1 MRKLIYIVC
10 LFSVFLIFCR
20 CGRTTVFDE
29 CKTIERVGWHK
40 DSVCTF
46 LVEVADTVNFHRVEV
61 IIRNSAN
68 YPNQNLWLFIDKT
81 NPDGTTKKDT
91 VQCFLADEYGR
102 WTGSGV
108 GSIFSNSFIYQDS
121 FVYSQ
126 LGVYSY
132 TIQQGMRYDYLEGI
146 NSVGLCVTKVSCGEK

>member
-29 CKTIERVGWHK
+29 CRTIERVGWHK

-91 VQCFLADEYGR
+91 VLFLADEMVVDGR
-102 WTGSGV
+102 SS
-108 GSIFSNSFIYQDS
+108 SIFSILF
-121 FVYSQ
+121 
-126 LGVYSY
+126 L
-132 TIQQGMRYDYLEGI
+132 
-146 NSVGLCVTKVSCGEK
+146 

>member
-1 MRKLIYIVC
+1 MSGGTKTACAR
-10 LFSVFLIFCR
+10 FCR
-20 CGRTTVFDE
+20 
-29 CKTIERVGWHK
+29 
-40 DSVCTF
+40 
-46 LVEVADTVNFHRVEV
+46 VADTVNFHRVEV
-61 IIRNSAN
+61 IIRNPAN

-108 GSIFSNSFIYQDS
+108 GLFFQFFIYQDS
-121 FVYSQ
+121 LVYSQ
-126 LGVYSY
+126 LGVYGY

-146 NSVGLCVTKVSCGEK
+146 NSVGLCVTKVSRGEK